1 MKKPNIALSIAGT
14 DPTGGAG
21 IMADLKSFQA
31 SGVYGMAVP
40 TSIVSQNTLGVQD
53 VYHLPIE
60 VLESQLK
67 SVFDDETPDAI
78 KTGMI
83 ASEEMMETIKPYIE
97 QANKPYVIDPVMV
110 AKSGDSLMDDKGKNK
125 LKSILLPLATV
136 VTPNIPEAEDIT
148 GYKIQTEEQIKKAG
162 EFFLNEVGSKGV
174 VIKGG
179 HLEGDAIDYL
189 FTQEGI
195 RSWKSER
202 FDTQH
207 THGTGC
213 TFSAVITAELAKGHT
228 IGEAVNTAKRFITL
242 AIKYTPEIGKGRGP
256 VNYFAYQKV
265 EGLDYE

>member
-148 GYKIQTEEQIKKAG
+148 GYKILQ
-162 EFFLNEVGSKGV
+162 
-174 VIKGG
+174 
-179 HLEGDAIDYL
+179 L
-189 FTQEGI
+189 F
-195 RSWKSER
+195 
-202 FDTQH
+202 
-207 THGTGC
+207 
-213 TFSAVITAELAKGHT
+213 
-228 IGEAVNTAKRFITL
+228 
-242 AIKYTPEIGKGRGP
+242 
-256 VNYFAYQKV
+256 
-265 EGLDYE
+265 